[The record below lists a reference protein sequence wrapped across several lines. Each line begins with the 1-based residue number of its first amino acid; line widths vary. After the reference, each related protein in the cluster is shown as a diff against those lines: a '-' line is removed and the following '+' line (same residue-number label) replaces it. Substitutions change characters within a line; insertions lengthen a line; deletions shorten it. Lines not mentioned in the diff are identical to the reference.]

1 MPSSVPGHSGLSSPK
16 VSLELGCSSRLMKLG
31 LFGDAILARD
41 MRGEA
46 RGEVKGEC
54 CEDLMRKSV
63 GRTARPGGGA
73 GLAVALRGEL
83 ATGVLLRDLSCHGA
97 GELRRM
103 TKNRHP
109 PG

>member
-1 MPSSVPGHSGLSSPK
+1 
-16 VSLELGCSSRLMKLG
+16 
-31 LFGDAILARD
+31 

-103 TKNRHP
+103 TVWRMD
-109 PG
+109 GEAVEGGAEALR